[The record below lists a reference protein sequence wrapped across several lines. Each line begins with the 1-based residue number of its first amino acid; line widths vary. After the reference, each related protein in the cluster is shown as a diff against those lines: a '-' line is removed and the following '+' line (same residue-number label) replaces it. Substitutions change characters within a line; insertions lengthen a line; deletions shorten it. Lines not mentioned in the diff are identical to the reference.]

1 MSNIETQES
10 KQLSV
15 NIYTKESKKFNK
27 IDLIIIKNAY
37 TNKLEIKIIRIPEPK
52 ELPLPPLKWLKDNN

>member
-15 NIYTKESKKFNK
+15 NISTKESKKFNK
-27 IDLIIIKNAY
+27 ISIIMTKIPK
-37 TNKLEIKIIRIPEPK
+37 TNKVEIKIIRIPEPK